1 MISVLLSSGSAYRAF
16 SCVELR
22 PTPRRVSHAAPRTG
36 LRGCPLLQLTAALL
50 GCWQEGLLARQMLQL
65 VRSQRR
71 ERQSEREERR
81 GGETRAASSAALTRV

>member
-1 MISVLLSSGSAYRAF
+1 M
-16 SCVELR
+16 
-22 PTPRRVSHAAPRTG
+22 
-36 LRGCPLLQLTAALL
+36 QLTAALL

-81 GGETRAASSAALTRV
+81 GGERAASSAALTRV